1 MTLGPQDIPMIP
13 RGVRLHEDKVRG
25 RWVLLA
31 PERAIDLDPIGH
43 AILLEI
49 DGANSIEAIVDTL
62 SGKYDA
68 PAAEISNDVTA
79 YIAGLSERRILE
91 VRT

>member
-1 MTLGPQDIPMIP
+1 MP
-13 RGVRLHEDKVRG
+13 RGVRLHEDRVRK

-49 DGANSIEAIVDTL
+49 DGARSIAAIVQTL
-62 SGKYDA
+62 AEKYAA
-68 PAAEISNDVTA
+68 PADQINGDV
-79 YIAGLSERRILE
+79 IDFVAGLCDRRILE
-91 VRT
+91 VQT